1 MIVCQPRLIYHKRMQ
16 RYLCYL
22 LLLLIALPAWSV
34 HVPMT
39 TTANALNVVKKAA
52 DNALITEN
60 SAARHAHHP
69 AAEPE
74 HSCHSVSTTES
85 VTNNPGDTEHD
96 CCHGDQQHQCDNN
109 CTTQH
114 CSASAALLMV
124 LTNSNNAFLRDELND
139 HQSLPEWLFFK
150 DPPPPINA

>member
-1 MIVCQPRLIYHKRMQ
+1 MIVCQPQLIYHKRMQ
-16 RYLCYL
+16 RTLCYL

-34 HVPMT
+34 HVPVAN
-39 TTANALNVVKKAA
+39 TA
-52 DNALITEN
+52 ITEN
-60 SAARHAHHP
+60 IATTHTHQPAVEAEHP
-69 AAEPE
+69 
-74 HSCHSVSTTES
+74 CHSVSAAAPEINGS
-85 VTNNPGDTEHD
+85 DTDNAEHD

-124 LTNSNNAFLRDELND
+124 LANSSNAFLRDELND
-139 HQSLPEWLFFK
+139 HESLPEWLFFK